1 MSFLFVVFII
11 LTLKLCSLVVI
22 SVYVLMTSPHA
33 RRLAQDHLSTLSY
46 TLSPVLRTLEPLRI
60 KTSSSLSKYRQGD
73 LRLVRWAEEDMALV
87 EDGDVMVNG
96 TSGNGWEPDGLDEY
110 IPLKTNAGQPVASYG
125 TATSEERQVVLGAKW
140 RARLGRLLGRR

>member
-1 MSFLFVVFII
+1 
-11 LTLKLCSLVVI
+11 
-22 SVYVLMTSPHA
+22 
-33 RRLAQDHLSTLSY
+33 
-46 TLSPVLRTLEPLRI
+46 
-60 KTSSSLSKYRQGD
+60 
-73 LRLVRWAEEDMALV
+73 MALV